1 MNWLYCWMLCA
12 LCFLLWRLI
21 FTHGCFFLSFWLMT
35 IFSSKKLKMQ
45 NTVFGCKKGSKIQS
59 DKVFWSVTST
69 LWVVSFAIFDLWPF
83 YKGKNWKRQNTV
95 FGYKKWSKI
104 QSDKI
109 FSSVNP
115 KLWVVSFA
123 TFGLKS
129 FLTKGR
135 NPMFSRTFRR
145 IFLGM
150 IYCTRVHW
158 MPKYFAGKFSKC
170 RVSKHKH
177 F

>member
-1 MNWLYCWMLCA
+1 MGSFIYY
-12 LCFLLWRLI
+12 FLI
-21 FTHGCFFLSFWLMT
+21 HGHF
-35 IFSSKKLKMQ
+35 IKLKAGKTQ
-45 NTVFGCKKGSKIQS
+45 NTVFGYKKWSKIQS
-59 DKVFWSVTST
+59 DKIFWSATCK
-69 LWVVSFAIFDLWPF
+69 LWVVSFDIFELWPF
-83 YKGKNWKRQNTV
+83 YKSKNWKRQNTV

-123 TFGLKS
+123 TFGSKS

-150 IYCTRVHW
+150 VCFLPLFFLFFKMVQKSKKKVNFVLQKSAVFTDFSEKRTRDI
-158 MPKYFAGKFSKC
+158 
-170 RVSKHKH
+170 
-177 F
+177 